1 MIQSGVLI
9 KMASYREEQKKQEK
23 NRKILRIVLLSILFF
38 VIIGVVIAVA
48 IVHKASSE
56 ESYLPMSEASLPTI
70 TLRYEEGHETE
81 LHGYVNQMDLLAM
94 RDVIVPL
101 SDEKSIHVRLNTYG
115 NNISELSYEVRSLDG
130 TAFLDNGTFTEL
142 NVNESGAAEL
152 DLRFSDL
159 LVSGT
164 EYHLIL
170 MVKEGERTIRYYTRI
185 LYARTNYVSELLAFS
200 DAFSEATCDRE
211 KADFIV
217 PYLNPSQDA
226 TTTDYSYTD
235 MTSKY
240 AVFTYGDLKVER
252 GREVLLRITELEPT
266 QLSLTYEYEIRMSA
280 GGQTRAYSVR
290 EFFAVRYRQKKVYLL
305 DYHRTLEQHFSPET
319 STEEKGRVLLGSG
332 AAQISVANSSDNVF
346 TVFVKDRSLWS
357 YDAKTNTMDLVF
369 SFSSDQDASSRSGF
383 DHHNV
388 EVVKV
393 GDDGTIDFM
402 VYGYMNRGVYEGT
415 VGICFYRFH
424 PDSNAIS
431 RLFYM
436 PVNQSEQI
444 LRMDLGTLAY
454 VNSDDVC
461 YLRYGDGIYSIDLN
475 SGESVEVTIRAYPGM
490 YAKNRKGNVVAWQE
504 GEDLTYPDRLVILNM
519 DTQTTAVVNA
529 EEGEYIKIMDFIGD
543 DIIYGF
549 GRSENSVISANIDI
563 NQLMYRILIASTD
576 EKLSIQEDYMDPES
590 FILSVNVYDT
600 RIVMRR
606 VVKQNSGALA
616 EIDPEVLLTTQ
627 VIDDDPGKSSVAGR
641 VDDEFKREYYIQ
653 IGRTTNSDSQF
664 SLLTPRFQRSDA
676 NVIALEHR
684 QTDVYYVYGYGRV
697 AAVESDL
704 NVAISEAYD
713 LFGSVLDAHLNYMW
727 TRGTRNLVKTI
738 SIQKYRRDENNSTLA
753 ASLRVVCAQE
763 GIRLTDPQGD
773 LDRGLSPLEIIDS
786 AFGEGSA
793 INLYG
798 CSLSE
803 VLYFVNQGHPVLAVT
818 GNRSAVVITGY
829 DIDTVYFFDPGTN
842 QEEEMPLDEGAAYFE
857 ELNRLF
863 ISYK

>member
-1 MIQSGVLI
+1 
-9 KMASYREEQKKQEK
+9 MATYREEQKKQER
-23 NRKILRIVLLSILFF
+23 NRKVLRIVLLSVMFF
-38 VIIGVVIAVA
+38 VIIGVVITVA
-48 IVHKASSE
+48 IVHKGSSE
-56 ESYLPMSEASLPTI
+56 ESYIPMSEASLPTV
-70 TLRYEEGHETE
+70 TLRYEENHETE
-81 LHGYVNQMDLLAM
+81 LHGYVNDMDLLAM

-101 SDEKSIHVRLNTYG
+101 SGEKSLHVRLNTYG
-115 NNISELSYEVRSLDG
+115 NVISELSYEVRSLDG
-130 TAFLDNGTFTEL
+130 AAFLDNGSVTDLPVSDNGTID
-142 NVNESGAAEL
+142 L

-170 MVKEGERTIRYYTRI
+170 MVREGERLVRYYTRI
-185 LYARTNYVSELLAFS
+185 LYSRTNYVSELLEFT
-200 DAFSEATCDRE
+200 DTFSEATCDHE

-217 PYLNPSQDA
+217 PYLNPSEDA
-226 TTTDYSYTD
+226 TTTDYAYTD
-235 MTSKY
+235 MTSKF
-240 AVFTYGDLKVER
+240 VIFHYGSLAVER
-252 GREVLLRITELEPT
+252 GKEVLLRITELEPT

-280 GGQTRAYSVR
+280 GGETRSYSVR
-290 EFFAVRYRQKKVYLL
+290 EFFVVRYRNRKVYLL
-305 DYHRTLEQHFSPET
+305 DYKRTLEEHFQPELST
-319 STEEKGRVLLGSG
+319 SEKGRVLLGSG
-332 AAQISVANSSDNVF
+332 SSAVKVANSSDNVY

-357 YDAKTNTMDLVF
+357 YDAKTNTMALVF
-369 SFSSDQDASSRSGF
+369 SFSSDTDGSNRSDF
-383 DHHNV
+383 DHHDV

-424 PDSNAIS
+424 PENNAIS

-436 PVNQSEQI
+436 PVDQSEQI

-490 YAKNRKGNVVAWQE
+490 YAKNRKGNVVAWHE

-519 DTQTTAVVNA
+519 DSQTTVVVNA
-529 EEGEYIKIMDFIGD
+529 EEGEYIKILDFVGD

-563 NQLMYRILIASTD
+563 NQLMFRVLIASTD
-576 EKLSIQEDYMDPES
+576 EGLTVRKDYTDPAS

-606 VVKQNSGALA
+606 VVKQANGDLS

-627 VIDDDPGKSSVAGR
+627 VIDDNTGKSSVAGR
-641 VDDEFKREYYIQ
+641 VDDDFKREYYIQ

-664 SLLTPRFQRSDA
+664 SLVKPRFQRSAA

-697 AAVESDL
+697 ARVESAI
-704 NVAISEAYD
+704 NVAVSEAYD
-713 LFGSVLDAHLNYMW
+713 LFGTVLDGHLNYVW

-738 SIQKYRRDENNSTLA
+738 SI
-753 ASLRVVCAQE
+753 
-763 GIRLTDPQGD
+763 
-773 LDRGLSPLEIIDS
+773 
-786 AFGEGSA
+786 
-793 INLYG
+793 
-798 CSLSE
+798 
-803 VLYFVNQGHPVLAVT
+803 
-818 GNRSAVVITGY
+818 
-829 DIDTVYFFDPGTN
+829 
-842 QEEEMPLDEGAAYFE
+842 
-857 ELNRLF
+857 
-863 ISYK
+863 

>member
-1 MIQSGVLI
+1 
-9 KMASYREEQKKQEK
+9 MATFREEQKRKER
-23 NRKILRIVLLSILFF
+23 NGKILRIVLLSVMFF
-38 VIIGVVIAVA
+38 VIIGVVTAVA
-48 IVHKASSE
+48 IVHKASTE
-56 ESYLPMSEASLPTI
+56 ETYQAMGEASLPTI

-81 LHGYVNQMDLLAM
+81 LHGYVNDMDLLAM

-101 SDEKSIHVRLNTYG
+101 DSEKSIHVRLNTYG
-115 NNISELSYEVRSLDG
+115 NHIASLSYEVRSLDG
-130 TAFLDNGTFTEL
+130 TAFLDNGTVQDL
-142 NVNESGAAEL
+142 SPNASGSIDL

-170 MVKEGERTIRYYTRI
+170 MIPDGERTIRYYTRI
-185 LYARTNYVSELLAFS
+185 LYSRTNYVQELLAFS

-217 PYLNPSQDA
+217 PYLNPSEDA
-226 TTTDYSYTD
+226 TTSDYSYTD
-235 MTSKY
+235 MTSKF
-240 AVFTYGDLKVER
+240 AVFTFGDLQVER
-252 GREVLLRITELEPT
+252 GKEVLLRITELEPT
-266 QLSLTYEYEIRMSA
+266 QLSLTYEYDVRMSA
-280 GGQTRAYSVR
+280 GSESRTYSVR
-290 EFFAVRYRQKKVYLL
+290 EFFAVRYRSRKVYLL
-305 DYHRTLEQHFSPET
+305 DYHRTLEQHFMPEI
-319 STEEKGRVLLGSG
+319 STKEKGRVLLGTGSSDV
-332 AAQISVANSSDNVF
+332 SVVNSSDNVY

-357 YDAKTNTMDLVF
+357 YDAKTNMMDLVF
-369 SFSSDQDASSRSGF
+369 SFASDLDASNRSDF
-383 DHHNV
+383 DHHDV

-424 PDSNAIS
+424 PDRNAIS

-490 YAKNRKGNVVAWQE
+490 YAKNRKGNVVAWHE
-504 GEDLTYPDRLVILNM
+504 GEDLIYPDRLVILNM
-519 DTQTTAVVNA
+519 DSQTTVVVNA
-529 EEGEYIKIMDFIGD
+529 EEGEYIKILDFIGD

-563 NQLMYRILIASTD
+563 NQLMYRVLIASTD
-576 EKLSIQEDYMDPES
+576 EGLSVRKDYMDPDS

-606 VVKQNSGALA
+606 VVKQAGGSLS

-627 VIDDDPGKSSVAGR
+627 VIDDDTGKSSVAGR

-664 SLLTPRFQRSDA
+664 SLVTPRFQRSEA

-697 AAVESDL
+697 AAVESEI
-704 NVAISEAYD
+704 NVAISEAFD
-713 LFGSVLDAHLNYMW
+713 LFGTVLDGHLNYVW

-738 SIQKYRRDENNSTLA
+738 SIQKYRSDANNSTLS

-763 GIRLTDPQGD
+763 GIRLSDPEGD
-773 LDRGLSPLEIIDS
+773 LAKGLSPLDIIDS

-829 DIDTVYFFDPGTN
+829 DNDNVYFFDPATYS
-842 QEEEMPLDEGAAYFE
+842 QKEMTLEDGAAYFE

>member
-1 MIQSGVLI
+1 
-9 KMASYREEQKKQEK
+9 MASYREEQKNKER
-23 NRKILRIVLLSILFF
+23 NRKILRIVLLLVLFF
-38 VIIGVVIAVA
+38 VVIGVVIAMA
-48 IVHKASSE
+48 IAHKASSD
-56 ESYLPMSEASLPTI
+56 ESYLAMGEATLPTI
-70 TLRYEEGHETE
+70 TLSYEGGHQTE
-81 LHGYVNQMDLLAM
+81 LHGYVNDMDLLAM

-101 SDEKSIHVRLNTYG
+101 DEEKGLRVRLNAYG
-115 NNISELSYEVRSLDG
+115 NEVSSLSYEIRSLDG
-130 TAFLDNGTFTEL
+130 TAFLDNGTVSEL
-142 NVNESGAAEL
+142 RQNGSGAYEME
-152 DLRFSDL
+152 LRFSDL
-159 LVSGT
+159 LQSGT

-170 MVKEGERTIRYYTRI
+170 QVPLKERTVRYYTRV
-185 LYARTNYVSELLAFS
+185 LYARTNYVSQLLEFS
-200 DAFSEATCDRE
+200 DRFSEATCDRE
-211 KADFIV
+211 KGDFIV
-217 PYLNPSQDA
+217 PYLNPSEDA
-226 TTTDYSYTD
+226 TTSDYSYTD

-252 GREVLLRITELEPT
+252 GRDVLLRITELEPT
-266 QLSLTYEYEIRMSA
+266 QLSLTYEYDIRMSS
-280 GGQTRAYSVR
+280 GTETREYSVR
-290 EFFAVRYRQKKVYLL
+290 EFYAVRYRSRKVYLL
-305 DYHRTLEQHFSPET
+305 DYHRKLEQKFVPES
-319 STEEKGRVLLGSG
+319 STKEKGRVLLGTGSG
-332 AAQISVANSSDNVF
+332 DTSVVNSSDNVY

-369 SFSSDQDASSRSGF
+369 SFASELDSSTRSDY

-424 PDSNAIS
+424 PEQNAIS

-436 PVNQSEQI
+436 PVSQSEQI
-444 LRMDLGTLAY
+444 LMMDLGTLAY

-490 YAKNRKGNVVAWQE
+490 YAKNRKGNVVAWHE

-519 DTQTTAVVNA
+519 DSQTTAVVNA
-529 EEGEYIKIMDFIGD
+529 DPGEYIKILDFVGD

-563 NQLMYRILIASTD
+563 NQLMYRVLIASTD
-576 EKLSIQEDYMDPES
+576 EKLTVQKDYTDAGS

-606 VVKQNSGALA
+606 VVKQTDGSLS

-627 VIDDDPGKSSVAGR
+627 VIDDDTGRSSVAGR
-641 VDDEFKREYYIQ
+641 VNDEFKREYYIQ

-664 SLLTPRFQRSDA
+664 SLVTPRFQQSQA

-697 AAVESDL
+697 AAVESAI
-704 NVAISEAYD
+704 NVAVSEAYD
-713 LFGSVLDAHLNYMW
+713 LFGTVLDGHLNYVW
-727 TRGTRNLVKTI
+727 TRGTRDLVKTI
-738 SIQKYRRDENNSTLA
+738 SIQKYRSDARNSTLA

-763 GIRLTDPQGD
+763 GIRLSDPEGD
-773 LDRGLSPLEIIDS
+773 LKNGLSPLEIIDS

-803 VLYFVNQGHPVLAVT
+803 VLYFVNEGHPVLAVT

-829 DIDTVYFFDPGTN
+829 DNDNVYFFDPSAN
-842 QEEEMPLDEGAAYFE
+842 EEKEMTLSDGAAYFE

>member
-1 MIQSGVLI
+1 
-9 KMASYREEQKKQEK
+9 MATYREEQKKQER
-23 NRKILRIVLLSILFF
+23 NRKVLRIVLLLVLFL
-38 VIIGVVIAVA
+38 VIIGVVITVA
-48 IVHKASSE
+48 IVHKASTE
-56 ESYLPMSEASLPTI
+56 ESYLPMGEATLPTI

-81 LHGYVNQMDLLAM
+81 LHGYVNDMDLLAM

-101 SDEKSIHVRLNTYG
+101 SEEKSVHVRLNAYG
-115 NNISELSYEVRSLDG
+115 NVISALSYEIRSLDG
-130 TAFLDNGTFTEL
+130 TAFLDNGTVTDLQL
-142 NVNESGAAEL
+142 NERGVIDL
-152 DLRFSDL
+152 DLHFSDL
-159 LVSGT
+159 LESGT

-170 MVKEGERTIRYYTRI
+170 KVSEGERTVRYYTRV
-185 LYARTNYVSELLAFS
+185 LYSRTNYIKELLAFT
-200 DAFSEATCDRE
+200 DAFSEATCDHE
-211 KADFIV
+211 KADYIV
-217 PYLNPSQDA
+217 PYLNPSEDA
-226 TTTDYSYTD
+226 TTSDYSYTD
-235 MTSKY
+235 MTSKFV
-240 AVFTYGDLKVER
+240 VFHYGSLAVER

-266 QLSLTYEYEIRMSA
+266 QMSLTYEYEIRMSA
-280 GGQTRAYSVR
+280 GGETREYSVR
-290 EFFAVRYRQKKVYLL
+290 ELFVVRYRNKKVYLL
-305 DYHRTLEQHFSPET
+305 DYNRTLEQHFRPEI
-319 STEEKGRVLLGSG
+319 STKEKGRVLLGSG
-332 AAQISVANSSDNVF
+332 SGDVKVANSSDNVY
-346 TVFVKDRSLWS
+346 TVFVKDHSLWS
-357 YDAKTNTMDLVF
+357 YDAKSNTMALVF
-369 SFSSDQDASSRSGF
+369 SFSSDTDGSNRSSF
-383 DHHNV
+383 DHHDI

-424 PDSNAIS
+424 PENNAIS

-444 LRMDLGTLAY
+444 LMMDLGTLAY

-519 DTQTTAVVNA
+519 DSQTTAVVNA
-529 EEGEYIKIMDFIGD
+529 EAGEYIKIMDFVGD

-549 GRSENSVISANIDI
+549 GRGENSVISANIDI
-563 NQLMYRILIASTD
+563 NQLMYRVLIASTD
-576 EKLSIQEDYMDPES
+576 ERLTVQKDYMDPDS

-606 VVKQNSGALA
+606 VVKQRNGDLL

-627 VIDDDPGKSSVAGR
+627 LIDDDPGRSSVAGR
-641 VDDEFKREYYIQ
+641 VNDDFKKEYYIQ
-653 IGRTTNSDSQF
+653 IGRTTNTDSQF
-664 SLLTPRFQRSDA
+664 SLVTPRFQHSEA
-676 NVIALEHR
+676 NVIALEHL

-697 AAVESDL
+697 AAVESAI

-713 LFGSVLDAHLNYMW
+713 LFGTVLDGHLNYMW
-727 TRGTRNLVKTI
+727 TRGTRDLVKTI
-738 SIQKYRRDENNSTLA
+738 SIQKYRQDANNSTLA
-753 ASLRVVCAQE
+753 ASLRIVCAQE
-763 GIRLTDPQGD
+763 GIRLQDPEGD
-773 LDRGLSPLEIIDS
+773 LEKGLSPLEIIDS
-786 AFGEGSA
+786 AIGEGSA

-829 DIDTVYFFDPGTN
+829 DTDNVYFFDPGSDS
-842 QEEEMPLDEGAAYFE
+842 QKEMKLEDGASYFE

>member
-1 MIQSGVLI
+1 
-9 KMASYREEQKKQEK
+9 MATYREEQKKQER
-23 NRKILRIVLLSILFF
+23 NRKVLRIVLLSVMFF
-38 VIIGVVIAVA
+38 VIIGIVIAIA
-48 IVHKASSE
+48 IVHKAASE
-56 ESYLPMSEASLPTI
+56 ESYLSMSEASLPTV
-70 TLRYEEGHETE
+70 TLRYEEGHQTE
-81 LHGYVNQMDLLAM
+81 LHGYVNEMDLLAM

-101 SDEKSIHVRLNTYG
+101 NDEKSLEVRLNTYG
-115 NNISELSYEVRSLDG
+115 NVISSLSYEVRSLDG
-130 TAFLDNGTFTEL
+130 TAFLDNGTL
-142 NVNESGAAEL
+142 N
-152 DLRFSDL
+152 DLEENKNGGVDLTLHFSDL
-159 LVSGT
+159 LESGT

-170 MVKEGERTIRYYTRI
+170 LVPVGERTVRYYTRI
-185 LYARTNYVSELLAFS
+185 LYARTNYFKELLEFS
-200 DAFSEATCDRE
+200 DMFSEATCDHS
-211 KADFIV
+211 KADALV
-217 PYLNPSQDA
+217 PYLNPSEDA
-226 TTTDYSYTD
+226 TTSDYAYTD
-235 MTSKY
+235 MTSKFV
-240 AVFTYGDLKVER
+240 VFHYGNLEVDRDK
-252 GREVLLRITELEPT
+252 EVLLRITEMEPT

-280 GGQTRAYSVR
+280 GGETREYSVR
-290 EFFAVRYRQKKVYLL
+290 EYFVLRYRNKKVYLL
-305 DYHRTLEQHFSPET
+305 DYKRTLEQHFKPEI
-319 STEEKGRVLLGSG
+319 STKEKGRVLLGSG
-332 AAQISVANSSDNVF
+332 SGDVKVANSSDNVY

-357 YDAKTNTMDLVF
+357 YDAKTNSMDLVF
-369 SFSSDQDASSRSGF
+369 SFSSDQDASNRSDF

-424 PDSNAIS
+424 PERNAIS

-444 LRMDLGTLAY
+444 LSMDLGTLAY

-519 DTQTTAVVNA
+519 DSQTTAIVNA

-563 NQLMYRILIASTD
+563 NQLMYRVLIASTD
-576 EKLSIQEDYMDPES
+576 EGLSIQNDYMDPDS

-606 VVKQNSGALA
+606 VVKQTSGALT

-641 VDDEFKREYYIQ
+641 VDDDFKREYYIQ

-664 SLLTPRFQRSDA
+664 SLVTPRFQQSEA

-697 AAVESDL
+697 AAVESAL

-713 LFGSVLDAHLNYMW
+713 LFGSVLDGHLNYMW

-738 SIQKYRRDENNSTLA
+738 SIQKYRRDANNSTLA

-763 GIRLTDPQGD
+763 GIRLTDPEGD

-829 DIDTVYFFDPGTN
+829 DNDNVYFFDPATDT
-842 QEEEMPLDEGAAYFE
+842 QEEMGLEDGAAYFE